1 MVKQMIKIR
10 WELEEAVALFDVYF
24 NNGGNLNVSED
35 VLVNLT
41 NMYIKRAKHKKSGC
55 SKSCFNGG

>member
-41 NMYIKRAKHKKSGC
+41 NMYIKRAKHKKNGC